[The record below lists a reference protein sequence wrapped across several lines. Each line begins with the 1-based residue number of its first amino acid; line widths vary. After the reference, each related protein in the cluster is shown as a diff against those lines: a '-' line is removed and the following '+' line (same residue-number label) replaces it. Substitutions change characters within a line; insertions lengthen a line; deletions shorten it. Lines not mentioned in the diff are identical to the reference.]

1 MKCITTTFSRASIQV
16 TAMTAYLDESVMRAA
31 RALLSERA
39 VHASRE
45 ESIVLACTAAG
56 RVVSELEGDTKQHE
70 ENEVSLLE
78 DVSDL
83 NGIAIPGMIEACLRE
98 GRKAGHRAFVTGRAA
113 LGAPAS
119 AAGPV
124 AVPPSHPPAG
134 FGAALVPVVPVAH
147 ALLPAVF
154 RSTPRFAEAAAPLRR
169 GGGVCRQLDSL
180 MDGLPPPLTPKKRR
194 RREEMD
200 ADSEYQ
206 CSLQEIMAEYHEAA
220 SPRAEGGGGDGMWRP
235 FGTEGR

>member
-1 MKCITTTFSRASIQV
+1 
-16 TAMTAYLDESVMRAA
+16 MTAYLDESVMRAA